1 MKERNPEVDGVAMP
15 APDPLRRAPGA
26 AAERGR
32 GATFN
37 PANRFR
43 REGREAYD
51 DGWAQA
57 PDDAA
62 RTRRPGSG
70 RR

>member
-1 MKERNPEVDGVAMP
+1 MKERDPDVEGAGAP

-37 PANRFR
+37 PLNRFR
-43 REGREAYD
+43 REGR
-51 DGWAQA
+51 
-57 PDDAA
+57 
-62 RTRRPGSG
+62 
-70 RR
+70 